1 MAGRLSRE
9 MKHGAS
15 QEPIRLSLVTAS
27 IGFEP
32 CQDIRIQA
40 HRYWFFERPIELA
53 NFSAAPIQDLRGIR
67 EVNVCVSFC
76 GDGSHLSFL
85 LLCELLHKLSF
96 RVILRRGPK

>member
-1 MAGRLSRE
+1 MAGRLSCE

-15 QEPIRLSLVTAS
+15 QEPIRLSLVTA
-27 IGFEP
+27 F
-32 CQDIRIQA
+32 
-40 HRYWFFERPIELA
+40 
-53 NFSAAPIQDLRGIR
+53 QDLRGIR